1 MTILQSEITV
11 GSEQYQKNKEA
22 LLTQLSEVRAIQQK
36 ALINRMLLNRSLT
49 RKARF
54 CRMSVYGY
62 YSMPIRLLSNYAVW
76 LAITCMMIK
85 MALKRVAA

>member
-22 LLTQLSEVRAIQQK
+22 LLAQLSEVRAIQQK
-36 ALINRMLLNRSLT
+36 VLINRMLLNRNSIK
-49 RKARF
+49 RARF

-62 YSMPIRLLSNYAVW
+62 CSMPIRLSLSFVVW
-76 LAITCMMIK
+76 LATTCMMTR
-85 MALKRVAA
+85 MAPKLVVV

>member
-36 ALINRMLLNRSLT
+36 SIDKS
-49 RKARF
+49 
-54 CRMSVYGY
+54 
-62 YSMPIRLLSNYAVW
+62 YA
-76 LAITCMMIK
+76 AK
-85 MALKRVAA
+85 